1 MEKRGCQVVEK
12 YLKFKMFTEIYL
24 PAIIFGVIVLFIFI
38 MVLMAIVEGHKI
50 DKIKKYMIDNGYEY
64 YLRDVASFGDKVWWS
79 YRKDNVRI
87 DEEDLYKMS
96 LREIKKKY

>member
-1 MEKRGCQVVEK
+1 MVER

-24 PAIIFGVIVLFIFI
+24 PAIIFGAIVLFIVA
-38 MVLMAIVEGHKI
+38 MVLMAIVEGRKI

-64 YLRDVASFGDKVWWS
+64 YLRDVASFGDKVWWA

-96 LREIKKKY
+96 LKKIKKKY

>member
-1 MEKRGCQVVEK
+1 MVDK

-24 PAIIFGVIVLFIFI
+24 PVIIFCVIVLFII
-38 MVLMAIVEGHKI
+38 VMVLMAIVESHKM
-50 DKIKKYMIDNGYEY
+50 DKIKKYMLDNGYEY
-64 YLRDVASFGDKVWWS
+64 YLRDVASFGDKVWWA

-96 LREIKKKY
+96 LREVKKKY

>member
-1 MEKRGCQVVEK
+1 MIEK

-24 PAIIFGVIVLFIFI
+24 PAIIFGVIVLFII
-38 MVLMAIVEGHKI
+38 VMVLLVIIESHKI
-50 DKIKKYMIDNGYEY
+50 DKIKKYMLDNGYEY
-64 YLRDVASFGDKVWWS
+64 YLRDVASFGDKVWWA

-87 DEEDLYKMS
+87 DEDDLYKMS

>member
-1 MEKRGCQVVEK
+1 MVEK

-64 YLRDVASFGDKVWWS
+64 YLRDVASFGDKVWWA

-87 DEEDLYKMS
+87 DEKDLYKMS